1 MRQLLVLILI
11 YGSIVP
17 ALAVPLRVA
26 SFNIKDGFGAP
37 GTSSYDSAKAV
48 IQRVSPDVVAIIEA
62 TGSDT
67 QNFGTMA
74 TELGYTYQITSGQST
89 LDTSLRTGFFSR
101 YPFAWSVPISSPEG
115 ALEMTRNNLA
125 VKIDV
130 PGTDLDPV
138 VVAVHYK
145 CCSSTSS
152 FNEGFRRAIEIRR
165 TVEFLQNFTSTSTDN
180 LLVIGDFNLVG
191 TDGTTYAD
199 LPSGLPLKYVL
210 GSDVSF
216 PVNYRTN
223 PDSYFAGIG
232 MNKLPITQVN
242 GATWTYTSGTYTS
255 GSTLDYF
262 VASSAMRSR
271 FFETEVYNSALDG
284 IGVGLPKSG
293 PLPEPSV
300 SAGASDHLLLFG
312 DFELDRSKPTVVQA
326 PTASTYIFQGQAIA
340 STGLSGGSANVGGI
354 FTWQSPSRLPVA
366 GTSFERVLFTPT
378 DSSALSPVSLAASVT
393 TLAWGQGGLTHNLQW
408 PATMQIS
415 AAEQGTVFA
424 QIYIPGW
431 TEGVGKIAPNV
442 VCWIGISGQN
452 TDPATWAESAWV
464 EASLNGSQGSYTD
477 RDEYRRVVSG
487 TETGFGTFYYASR
500 WQIHGGT
507 YGYGGIQA
515 NGASGGAWD
524 GSIYANGVLTVGS
537 TLGSWSSNV
546 AFTSELLL
554 KYAVGGASGPNAANG
569 VSPTYALSEAN
580 LVLTAIVRV
589 DDPKLTVVGEAV
601 TDLANYAPG
610 SLATTVVG
618 SAAGVDQT
626 GVPVGCEKQ
635 NFKVLQG
642 TDTRKFLRVK
652 ATWRP

>member
-1 MRQLLVLILI
+1 MRRILVLILI
-11 YGSIVP
+11 FGSIVP

-37 GTSSYDSAKAV
+37 GTSSYDGAKSV

-74 TELGYTYQITSGQST
+74 TELGYTYQIISGQST
-89 LDTSLRTGFFSR
+89 LDLSLRTGFFSR
-101 YPFAWSVPISSPEG
+101 YPFAWSVPISSPQG
-115 ALEMTRNNLA
+115 ASEMTRNNLA

-138 VVAVHYK
+138 LVAVHYK

-165 TVEFLQNFTSTSTDN
+165 TVEYLQNFTSTSTDN

-191 TDGTTYAD
+191 TDGAIYAS
-199 LPSGLPLKYVL
+199 LPSGLPQKYVL
-210 GSDVSF
+210 GSDVTF
-216 PVNYRTN
+216 PVNYWTN

-242 GATWTYTSGTYTS
+242 GATWTHTS

-262 VASSAMRSR
+262 VASSALRSR

-284 IGVGLPKSG
+284 AGVGLPKSG
-293 PLPEPSV
+293 PLIGSSV

-312 DFELDRSKPTVVQA
+312 DFELDRAKPNVMEA
-326 PTASTYIFQGQAIA
+326 PTASTYIFQGQALA
-340 STGLSGGSANVGGI
+340 SMSLSGGSANVAGI
-354 FTWQSPSRLPVA
+354 FTWQSPSKLPVA

-378 DSSALSPVSLAASVT
+378 DSDALSPVSLAASVT

-408 PATMQIS
+408 PPKMQIS
-415 AAEQGTVFA
+415 AAEQGTVYA

-452 TDPATWAESAWV
+452 TDPASWAESAWV
-464 EASLNGSQGSYTD
+464 EASINGSQGSYTD

-507 YGYGGIQA
+507 YGYGGIQE

-537 TLGSWSSNV
+537 TLDSWSSN
-546 AFTSELLL
+546 AALTSELLL
-554 KYAVGGASGPNAANG
+554 MYAVGGASGPNAANG
-569 VSPTYALSEAN
+569 VSPTYSLSGGD

-601 TDLANYAPG
+601 TDLANYATG

-618 SAAGVDQT
+618 SALGVDQT

-635 NFKVLQG
+635 TFKVLQG